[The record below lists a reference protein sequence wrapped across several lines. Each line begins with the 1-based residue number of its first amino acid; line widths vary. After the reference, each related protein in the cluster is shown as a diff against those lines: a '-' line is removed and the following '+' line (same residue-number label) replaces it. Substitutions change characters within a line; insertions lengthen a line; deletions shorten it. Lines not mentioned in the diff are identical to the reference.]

1 MLDTLLVVEIFK
13 YQSKRRKKSI
23 TMVMDFKDVSSAT
36 GLKTLNEYLA
46 CRSYISGP
54 EPSQNDLILFRVI
67 SLDLCKDKEL
77 VNVKRWYMHIKSF
90 SGDEMKS
97 FPHAKEHIKIT
108 YPEGSEVNQGCFF
121 FFSFAFCSL
130 F

>member
-1 MLDTLLVVEIFK
+1 
-13 YQSKRRKKSI
+13 
-23 TMVMDFKDVSSAT
+23 MVMDFKDVSSAT
-36 GLKTLNEYLA
+36 GLKALNEYLA

-108 YPEGSEVNQGCFF
+108 HPEGSEVNQS
-121 FFSFAFCSL
+121 FSSSFPLSFVTL
-130 F
+130 FDALSIF